1 MRVMLIALMAVA
13 LTVTVVGLVA
23 KDVPT
28 GAAFTDLQPLV
39 VGDVNC
45 DSSVNSIDAA
55 LTLQFDAGLVSSL
68 ACEENADA
76 NGDGRVNRIDAALI
90 LQFDAGL
97 IDSLP
102 AVAASGIEGLVTI
115 GPMCPVMQEDT
126 PCPDQPFQATIVI
139 EDEGG
144 DEVAT
149 VESAE
154 DGSFRIELA
163 PGSYTLIPQSPNPG
177 APPHAGEQQVEVEA
191 GAFTEV
197 TIQYDS
203 GIR

>member
-1 MRVMLIALMAVA
+1 MRVTLLGLIAVAVA
-13 LTVTVVGLVA
+13 VTVVGLVA
-23 KDVPT
+23 KDVST
-28 GAAFTDLQPLV
+28 GAAFADPQPLV
-39 VGDVNC
+39 VGDANC
-45 DSSVNSIDAA
+45 DGTVNSIDAA

-68 ACEENADA
+68 ACEENADV
-76 NGDGRVNRIDAALI
+76 NEDGAVNSLDAALI

-102 AVAASGIEGLVTI
+102 AVVVSGIEGLVTI
-115 GPMCPVMQEDT
+115 GPMCPVMYQDT
-126 PCPDQPFQATIVI
+126 PCPDQPFQATIAI

-144 DEVAT
+144 DEVAV
-149 VESAE
+149 VESGE

-163 PGSYTLIPQSPNPG
+163 PGSYTLIPQSPNAG
-177 APPHAGEQQVEVEA
+177 GPPHAGQQQVAVEA